1 MILAI
6 LTGGTMWVQQKMVT
20 APATDPRQKQMTQM
34 TTLMMPLM
42 FGLFTLQFPSGLALY
57 WVVSNIVGIII
68 QYVTGGWG
76 YLRAPAVSPVL
87 VPQQKPPEK
96 K

>member
-1 MILAI
+1 
-6 LTGGTMWVQQKMVT
+6 
-20 APATDPRQKQMTQM
+20 MTQM